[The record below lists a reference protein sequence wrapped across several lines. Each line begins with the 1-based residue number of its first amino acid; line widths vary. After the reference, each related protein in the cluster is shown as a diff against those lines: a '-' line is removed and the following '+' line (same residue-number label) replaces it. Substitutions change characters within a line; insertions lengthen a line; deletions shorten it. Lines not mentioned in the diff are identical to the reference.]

1 MTPEADWP
9 GQTIFGSAAILIP
22 NKDTPAMTDR
32 DKPGIRLVALVF
44 MFVAIRAVTAAPN
57 LTGLW
62 LTTDH
67 DGIIKISNCGDNLCA
82 EIAGLILDHP
92 DDTTP
97 VDYRGVS
104 QCHLPLITDARP
116 IQPNLWKGHI
126 ADPRNGGVY
135 GVELHLDPHGDLALR
150 GFLGISLLG
159 RTQIWTRYTGK
170 VPSDCRMHA
179 GGTIGGSTAALPS
192 GQEGAP

>member
-1 MTPEADWP
+1 MT
-9 GQTIFGSAAILIP
+9 G
-22 NKDTPAMTDR
+22 R
-32 DKPGIRLVALVF
+32 DKPGLRFLALVF
-44 MFVAIRAVTAAPN
+44 LFVTIRAATAAPN

-62 LTTDH
+62 LTTDR
-67 DGIIKISNCGDNLCA
+67 DGIIKISNCGGDLCA

-92 DDTTP
+92 NDATP

-135 GVELHLDPHGDLALR
+135 GVELHVDPRGNLALR

-159 RTQIWTRYTGK
+159 RTQTWTRYAGQ
-170 VPSDCRMHA
+170 VPGDCRMHTDSTGA
-179 GGTIGGSTAALPS
+179 GPAGALPP